1 VWWLGGLLASCPA
14 LETFRGAGAI
24 LIGVEETGATD
35 DASLFEKVAPDAE
48 AEVLDCGEDLDDDA
62 IGMGEAIVFF
72 VSAGANAL
80 AEPKAGGGT
89 CDSLNGVFGRD
100 ESPAF
105 FPCMSEEDGFFPL
118 ASTARPLA

>member
-1 VWWLGGLLASCPA
+1 M
-14 LETFRGAGAI
+14 

-48 AEVLDCGEDLDDDA
+48 AEVLDCGEDLEDNA
-62 IGMGEAIVFF
+62 IGMEIGEAVDFF
-72 VSAGANAL
+72 VSTDASARAP
-80 AEPKAGGGT
+80 PKAGGGT